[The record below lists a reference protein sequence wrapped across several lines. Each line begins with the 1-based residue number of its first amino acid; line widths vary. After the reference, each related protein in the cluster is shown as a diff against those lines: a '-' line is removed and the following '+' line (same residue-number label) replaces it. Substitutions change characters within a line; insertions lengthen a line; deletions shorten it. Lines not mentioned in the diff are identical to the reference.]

1 MCGYR
6 RVHVCIFER
15 VISQLITLCV
25 VIAAEACSGLSII
38 HQRIVRAYL
47 SATFSILDFEEREEQ
62 RALNYRISE
71 LLSEDINSLL
81 SELRKSLLVEPACE
95 LRLAEYECT

>member
-1 MCGYR
+1 M
-6 RVHVCIFER
+6 HVYIFER

-47 SATFSILDFEEREEQ
+47 SATFSILHFEERKSNVLSIIVY
-62 RALNYRISE
+62 LNYY
-71 LLSEDINSLL
+71 L
-81 SELRKSLLVEPACE
+81 K
-95 LRLAEYECT
+95 T